1 MAKSFKQMIKDGEVR
16 RADAMKVQLEDLHEE
31 PGFNLRTEGEALEAS
46 INSLAEFV
54 AAGGQIPPLEVRPR
68 AEGGVWL
75 VDGHRRRRALLKL
88 DAEGRLPRTPNKER
102 PEVLEAWVPVI
113 AFEGSDADR
122 VARIITSQENE
133 KLSPQELAEG
143 YKRLRAFGWS
153 VEQIAAKVGKTRQHV
168 EQVLTVGNANTDVQ
182 NLVAAGHVSATT
194 AAQVVREHGDSAG
207 KLLGAELLKAQA
219 SGKKRVTAGSMKG
232 PSIPKPRLEA
242 VHTASRNLIASLD
255 SINED
260 SLSLTLPTAL
270 VLQLRE
276 ALDGAKTR

>member
-46 INSLAEFV
+46 ISSLAEFI

-88 DAEGRLPRTPNKER
+88 DAEGRLPRTPNKDR

-133 KLSPQELAEG
+133 KLSPLELAEG

-153 VEQIAAKVGKTRQHV
+153 VEQIAARVGKTRQHV

-194 AAQVVREHGDSAG
+194 AAQVVREHGDGAG
-207 KLLGAELLKAQA
+207 KVLGAALVRAQA

-255 SINED
+255 SIDED
-260 SLSLTLPTAL
+260 SRSLTIPTAL

-276 ALDGAKTR
+276 ALNGAKPR

>member
-1 MAKSFKQMIKDGEVR
+1 MAKSFKQMIKEGEVR

-31 PGFNLRTEGEALEAS
+31 PGFNLRTEGDALGAS
-46 INSLAEFV
+46 ISSLAEFV

-88 DAEGRLPRTPNKER
+88 DAEGRLPRTPNKDR

-133 KLSPQELAEG
+133 KLSPLELAEG

-194 AAQVVREHGDSAG
+194 AAQVVREHGDGAG
-207 KLLGAELLKAQA
+207 KVLGAELVRAQA

-255 SINED
+255 SIDED
-260 SLSLTLPTAL
+260 SRSLTIPTAL

-276 ALDGAKTR
+276 ALDGAKPR

>member
-88 DAEGRLPRTPNKER
+88 DAEGRLPRTPNKQR

-133 KLSPQELAEG
+133 KLSPLELAEG

-194 AAQVVREHGDSAG
+194 AAQVVREHGDGAG
-207 KLLGAELLKAQA
+207 KVLGAELVRAQA

-232 PSIPKPRLEA
+232 PSIPKLRLEA
-242 VHTASRNLIASLD
+242 VHAASRNLIAALETID
-255 SINED
+255 ED
-260 SLSLTLPTAL
+260 SRSLTLPTAL
-270 VLQLRE
+270 VLELRK
-276 ALDGAKTR
+276 ALEGALPR

>member
-31 PGFNLRTEGEALEAS
+31 PGFNLRTEGDALEAS
-46 INSLAEFV
+46 INALAEFI

-88 DAEGRLPRTPNKER
+88 DAEGRLPRTPNKDR
-102 PEVLEAWVPVI
+102 PEVHEAWVPVI

-133 KLSPQELAEG
+133 KLSPLELAEG

-153 VEQIAAKVGKTRQHV
+153 VEQIATKVGKTRQHV

-182 NLVAAGHVSATT
+182 NLVVAGHVSATT
-194 AAQVVREHGDSAG
+194 AAQVVREHGDGAG
-207 KLLGAELLKAQA
+207 KVLGAELEKARA
-219 SGKKRVTAGSMKG
+219 SGKTRVTAGSMKG

-242 VHTASRNLIASLD
+242 VHAASCNLIASLN
-255 SINED
+255 SIDED
-260 SLSLTLPTAL
+260 SRSLTIPTAL

-276 ALDGAKTR
+276 ALDGAKPR

>member
-31 PGFNLRTEGEALEAS
+31 PGFNLRTEGAALEAS
-46 INSLAEFV
+46 ISALAEFI

-68 AEGGVWL
+68 PEGGVWL

-88 DAEGRLPRTPNKER
+88 DAEGRLPRIPNKER

-133 KLSPQELAEG
+133 KLSPLELADG

-194 AAQVVREHGDSAG
+194 AAQVVREHGDGAG
-207 KLLGAELLKAQA
+207 KVLGAELVRAQA

-242 VHTASRNLIASLD
+242 VHTASRNLIASLH
-255 SINED
+255 SIDED
-260 SLSLTLPTAL
+260 SRSLSIPTAL

-276 ALDGAKTR
+276 ALDGAKPR